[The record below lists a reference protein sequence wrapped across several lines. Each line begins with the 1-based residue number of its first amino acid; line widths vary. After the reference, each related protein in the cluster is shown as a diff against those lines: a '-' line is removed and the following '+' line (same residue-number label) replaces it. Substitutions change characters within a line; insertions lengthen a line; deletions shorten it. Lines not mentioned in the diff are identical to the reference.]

1 MLLDIAEQLDSLR
14 TLSPQP
20 KGSAPELG
28 DKHGTKDE
36 TPKKGKLGN
45 TEDTPKKQKS
55 HEKSQ
60 LRQSPTEKSLATLS
74 HEHNVNLEA
83 NKLGTGFPSL
93 SLCCQDNEGSGGY
106 PQLKG
111 SRSPPHEAAARESLC

>member
-28 DKHGTKDE
+28 DNHGAKDK

-45 TEDTPKKQKS
+45 AEDSKETEVP
-55 HEKSQ
+55 
-60 LRQSPTEKSLATLS
+60 
-74 HEHNVNLEA
+74 
-83 NKLGTGFPSL
+83 
-93 SLCCQDNEGSGGY
+93 
-106 PQLKG
+106 
-111 SRSPPHEAAARESLC
+111 